1 MENAINPSDYKI
13 LIVDDMVANLSL
25 LKVVLKKQGFGVVTA
40 DGGQAALDAVA
51 SEKPDLLLLDVMMP
65 DIDGFE
71 VARRLRREPASK
83 ETPIIFLTALT
94 TTEDML
100 RGAEA
105 GGNDYVSKPFKRE
118 VLLARIDYQLRML
131 NASRALI
138 RRTEELNLALQERD
152 RLHALI
158 SHDLRSPLGN
168 VKMILNLLLDSLD
181 KDVIGE
187 DMHELLLMANRT
199 AEDTFSLLENLLS
212 WSKNQMG
219 RLALAITDINLSATI
234 QGTLE
239 VFTSISQTKNISIL
253 MEEMP
258 NVTVRA
264 DVDLLK
270 TILRNLLSNAVKF
283 SNDGGEIVVF
293 AEQHGEEIFVHVRDH
308 GKGIKKDDQD
318 KILNPN
324 YSFTTY
330 GTKNEEGS
338 GLGLSLCMDFIK
350 KLGGRLWFESEEGEG
365 SIFSFSL
372 PLGQKSDSV
381 FSN

>member
-1 MENAINPSDYKI
+1 MENAINPNDYKI

-40 DGGQAALDAVA
+40 VGGQAALDAVA

-181 KDVIGE
+181 KDAIGE

-258 NVTVRA
+258 DVTVRA

-283 SNDGGEIVVF
+283 SNDGGEIVVS

-308 GKGIKKDDQD
+308 GKGIKKDDQE

-338 GLGLSLCMDFIK
+338 GLGLSLCMDFTK
-350 KLGGRLWFESEEGEG
+350 KLGGRLWFESKEGEG
-365 SIFSFSL
+365 STFSFSL
-372 PLGQKSDSV
+372 PLAQKSDSV